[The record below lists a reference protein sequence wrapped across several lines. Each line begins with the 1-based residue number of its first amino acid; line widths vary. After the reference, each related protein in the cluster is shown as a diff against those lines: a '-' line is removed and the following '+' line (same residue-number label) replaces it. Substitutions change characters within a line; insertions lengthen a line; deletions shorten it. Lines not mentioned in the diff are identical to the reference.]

1 MCYGLKRPALHG
13 ISSTKVFSLPYR
25 EVVAQQTDSDCV
37 APWVA
42 LFVGTVLKTLAG
54 NEITVSGGMVG
65 GSKIKK
71 SDIKAGDYTRTLSS
85 STLALCMG

>member
-1 MCYGLKRPALHG
+1 M
-13 ISSTKVFSLPYR
+13 
-25 EVVAQQTDSDCV
+25 
-37 APWVA
+37 A

-71 SDIKAGDYTRTLSS
+71 SDIKVDNAVLHAVVDVILVV
-85 STLALCMG
+85 